1 MNNHHTSQSL
11 KKLSMFKTVG
21 VAFGL
26 AISFTLGLGTGTAL
40 AQDYPSR
47 PIKLIVPFP
56 AGAATDM
63 AARVVGQ
70 QLSVSLGQPVVVDN
84 KPGAGGS
91 IAAMEVI
98 RAAPDGYTLL
108 FSSNSAISSNV
119 ALLKKIPY
127 DPNKDF
133 TPVAG
138 VGETA
143 LVLLVKTNFP
153 AKTLQELA
161 AYVKQRPGKVTA
173 GYGSSSSQVSIAMLN
188 KLGGLDTLM
197 VPYKGIPLAV
207 NDVLGGTLDYTFA
220 DIGNAL
226 AQTKGGTMRALSV
239 TSPTRSAL
247 VPDVPAIAEIL
258 PGFDITAWFA
268 MVGPAGM
275 PKDVVDKLNTAT
287 TQLLRQPDMKDK
299 LANIGL
305 SPMPMPPPQLK
316 TFVGTEITKWTRLVK
331 DANIQ
336 PE

>member
-1 MNNHHTSQSL
+1 MTNNPLIRTL
-11 KKLSMFKTVG
+11 GAALG
-21 VAFGL
+21 VVMGL
-26 AISFTLGLGTGTAL
+26 ALTAAPAQ
-40 AQDYPSR
+40 AQDYPTR
-47 PIKLIVPFP
+47 PIKMIVPFP
-56 AGAATDM
+56 PGTATDM
-63 AARVVGQ
+63 AARLVGQ
-70 QLSVSLGQPVVVDN
+70 QLSLSLGQPIVVDN

-91 IAAMEVI
+91 IAAMEVV
-98 RAAPDGYTLL
+98 RSAPDGYTLL

-143 LVLLVKTNFP
+143 LVLLVKTSSPVKN
-153 AKTLQELA
+153 LQELV

-188 KLGGLDTLM
+188 KLGGLDTLL

-226 AQTKGGTMRALSV
+226 AQTKGGTMRALGV
-239 TSPTRSAL
+239 TSPRRSPL
-247 VPDVPAIAEIL
+247 VPEVPAIAELL

-268 MVGPAGM
+268 MVGPAGI
-275 PKDVVDKLNTAT
+275 PKDVVDKLNAAT
-287 TQLLRQPDMKDK
+287 TQAIKPADMKDK
-299 LANIGL
+299 LAHIGL
-305 SPMPMPPPQLK
+305 SPMPLPPEQLK
-316 TFVGTEITKWTRLVK
+316 GFIGTEITKWTRLVK

>member
-1 MNNHHTSQSL
+1 MKIFELMRALGVSL
-11 KKLSMFKTVG
+11 GLVLATG
-21 VAFGL
+21 AGL
-26 AISFTLGLGTGTAL
+26 AQS
-40 AQDYPSR
+40 YPAKPVR
-47 PIKLIVPFP
+47 LVVPFP
-56 AGAATDM
+56 SGSATDL

-70 QLSVSLGQPVVVDN
+70 QLGTALGQPFVVDN

-133 TPVAG
+133 SPVTG
-138 VGETA
+138 IGETM
-143 LVLLVKTNFP
+143 LVLLVKPGFP
-153 AKTLQELA
+153 AKNLQEFV
-161 AYVKQRPGKVTA
+161 AYIKQRPGKVSA

-188 KLGGLDTLM
+188 KLAGADSLA

-226 AQTKGGTMRALSV
+226 AQTKGGALRALGV
-239 TSPTRSAL
+239 TSTKRNVLA
-247 VPDVPAIAEIL
+247 PDWPAISEVL

-268 MVGPAGM
+268 MVGPAGL
-275 PKDVVDKLNTAT
+275 PKEVVDKLDGAT
-287 TQLLRQPDMKDK
+287 ELALKQPDLKAK
-299 LANIGL
+299 LATIGI
-305 SPMPMPPPQLK
+305 SPMPMPPDQLK
-316 TFVGTEITKWTRLVK
+316 TFIGTEIVKWTRIVK